1 MAAKAKKE
9 EKTGLTYKGKPL
21 QRCGNQLYYGNVDD
35 KYILLLTVED
45 SETEEGL
52 EISKAVKVELQDNT
66 GKTKKTIRKA
76 ERENLYEALD
86 LGEYWLTEALEI
98 G

>member
-1 MAAKAKKE
+1 MAVKPKIEKAE
-9 EKTGLTYKGKPL
+9 LTYKGKLL
-21 QRCGNQLYYGNVDD
+21 QRKTNQLYYGNVTD
-35 KYILLLTVED
+35 KYILLLTID
-45 SETEEGL
+45 S
-52 EISKAVKVELQDNT
+52 SKKVNDLDVSTNVKVELQDNT

-76 ERENLYEALD
+76 EREGLYEALD